1 MAIQTIIRNQPRK
14 ARFPDGFRV
23 MQGQQEFITYPDHS
37 SIRVWPSD
45 QSGRFDSHFHSAVEI
60 IMPSQGVSVCRL
72 SDREYRVKADE
83 ILIIPAN
90 TMHELAE
97 EDDILRYLILFEPA
111 PLFSLV
117 DMQQA
122 YPIAQH
128 PIYLQAPS
136 ETHREIAKLLHELVD
151 CYFQQKPMWNTRCY
165 ACLLQVYALLAEEY
179 AAATASPAEEDRR
192 LIDPQIMNMAVSYIG
207 EHFMEE
213 ISLEQVAA
221 FTGYSRY
228 YFSRAF
234 KNYFGISYSD
244 YLTVK
249 RVNEAVSLLVNTD
262 KPVGEIATEA
272 GFGSIATFNRV
283 FRNQKNCTPTRYRTL
298 YGRRKS
304 VERDETEQAER
315 N

>member
-1 MAIQTIIRNQPRK
+1 MAMAVQAVLRSQPRK

-45 QSGRFDSHFHSAVEI
+45 QPSHFETHTHSAVEI
-60 IMPSQGVSVCRL
+60 IMPSHGVSVVSL
-72 SDREYRVKADE
+72 PDREYRVKADE
-83 ILIIPAN
+83 ILIIPSN
-90 TMHELAE
+90 TFHEVTE
-97 EDDILRYLILFEPA
+97 DDDILRYLILFEPA

-117 DMQQA
+117 DMQQS
-122 YPIAQH
+122 YPITQH
-128 PIYLQAPS
+128 PVYLQNQS
-136 ETHREIAKLLHELVD
+136 ETHMEIARLLNQLVD

-165 ACLLQVYALLAEEY
+165 ACLLQVYARLAEEL
-179 AAATASPAEEDRR
+179 ALNVVPAEEERR

-207 EHFMEE
+207 DHYMEE

-244 YLTVK
+244 YLMVK
-249 RVNEAVSLLVNTD
+249 RINEAVNLLVNTD
-262 KPVGEIATEA
+262 KPVGEVATEA

-283 FRNQKNCTPTRYRTL
+283 FRNHKNCTPTRYRAL
-298 YGRRKS
+298 YGRRKAAN
-304 VERDETEQAER
+304 EI
-315 N
+315 

>member
-136 ETHREIAKLLHELVD
+136 ETHREIAELLHELVD

-192 LIDPQIMNMAVSYIG
+192 LIDPQIMNMAGRNLAGAGCRLHRLFPVLFFPGLQELLRYFLLRLSDG
-207 EHFMEE
+207 
-213 ISLEQVAA
+213 Q
-221 FTGYSRY
+221 TGQRSRQSPGQHGQTCRRDRHGGGFRQYRHLQPRLPESEKLYSHPLPDPV
-228 YFSRAF
+228 RAPE
-234 KNYFGISYSD
+234 
-244 YLTVK
+244 K
-249 RVNEAVSLLVNTD
+249 R
-262 KPVGEIATEA
+262 
-272 GFGSIATFNRV
+272 
-283 FRNQKNCTPTRYRTL
+283 
-298 YGRRKS
+298 
-304 VERDETEQAER
+304 
-315 N
+315 

>member
-1 MAIQTIIRNQPRK
+1 MAFQTIIRNQPRK

-45 QSGRFDSHFHSAVEI
+45 QSGRFDTHFHSAVEI

-72 SDREYRVKADE
+72 NDREYQVRADE
-83 ILIIPAN
+83 ILIIPSN
-90 TMHELAE
+90 TQHSVIEG
-97 EDDILRYLILFEPA
+97 DDILRYLILFEPA

-122 YPIAQH
+122 YLIAQR
-128 PIYLQAPS
+128 PIYLQTSS
-136 ETHREIAKLLHELVD
+136 ESCREVTKLLHELVD

-165 ACLLQVYALLAEEY
+165 ACLLQIYALLAEEF
-179 AAATASPAEEDRR
+179 AVSAVSSQEEDRR

-207 EHFMEE
+207 EHYMEE
-213 ISLEQVAA
+213 ISLEQVAS

-249 RVNEAVSLLVNTD
+249 RVNEAVNLLVNTD
-262 KPVGEIATEA
+262 KPVGEVATEA

-298 YGRRKS
+298 YGRRKTGD
-304 VERDETEQAER
+304 RDETEQAER

>member
-1 MAIQTIIRNQPRK
+1 MAVQAVLRNQPRK

-45 QSGRFDSHFHSAVEI
+45 QSGHFEAHVHSAVEI
-60 IMPSQGVSVCRL
+60 IMPSHGVSVVRL
-72 SDREYRVKADE
+72 PDREYRVKADE
-83 ILIIPAN
+83 ILIIPSN
-90 TMHELAE
+90 TMHELTE
-97 EDDILRYLILFEPA
+97 DDDILRYLILFEPA

-122 YPIAQH
+122 YLITQH
-128 PIYLQAPS
+128 PVYLQNQS
-136 ETHREIAKLLHELVD
+136 EIHREVATLLHQLVD
-151 CYFQQKPMWNTRCY
+151 CYFLQQPMWNTRCY
-165 ACLLQVYALLAEEY
+165 ACLLQVYALLAEEF
-179 AAATASPAEEDRR
+179 AARTASPADADRK

-207 EHFMEE
+207 EHYMEE
-213 ISLEQVAA
+213 ISLEQVAS

-244 YLTVK
+244 YLMVK
-249 RVNEAVSLLVNTD
+249 RINEAVSLLVNTD
-262 KPVGEIATEA
+262 KPVGEVATEA

-283 FRNQKNCTPTRYRTL
+283 FRNHKNCTPTRYRAL
-298 YGRRKS
+298 YGRRKGS
-304 VERDETEQAER
+304 E
-315 N
+315 

>member
-1 MAIQTIIRNQPRK
+1 MEEVREVAVQTIIRNQPRK

-45 QSGRFDSHFHSAVEI
+45 ESSHFDAHIHSAVEI
-60 IMPSQGVSVCRL
+60 IMPSQGVSVVRL
-72 SDREYRVKADE
+72 PDQEYHVKADE
-83 ILIIPAN
+83 ILIIPPN
-90 TMHELAE
+90 TLHELS
-97 EDDILRYLILFEPA
+97 EDEDILRYLILFEPA

-122 YPIAQH
+122 YLVAQH
-128 PIYLQAPS
+128 PIYLQGQS
-136 ETHREIAKLLHELVD
+136 EIHREITSLLHELVD
-151 CYFQQKPMWNTRCY
+151 CYFQQRAMWNTRCY
-165 ACLLQVYALLAEEY
+165 ACLLQVYALLAEEF
-179 AAATASPAEEDRR
+179 TASTAAITEEDRR

-207 EHFMEE
+207 EHYMEE

-234 KNYFGISYSD
+234 KNYFGISYSN
-244 YLTVK
+244 YLMVK
-249 RVNEAVSLLVNTD
+249 RVNEAVNLLVNTD
-262 KPVGEIATEA
+262 KPIGEVATEA

-283 FRNQKNCTPTRYRTL
+283 FRNHKNCTPTRYRSL
-298 YGRRKS
+298 YGRQKGS
-304 VERDETEQAER
+304 EQD
-315 N
+315 